1 MDLRLPM
8 NGFYFDQVLSGDK
21 IEEYRLVN
29 DYWRKRLKD
38 RSYRN
43 VVLTRGY
50 PKAGGVEGVTRITR
64 PWRGYVERVIT
75 HPLFGSDPVSV
86 FALDVRP

>member
-1 MDLRLPM
+1 MDLILPM
-8 NGFYFDQVLSGDK
+8 NGFYFDQVLSGAK
-21 IEEYRLVN
+21 VEEYRLAT
-29 DYWRKRLKD
+29 DYWRKRLTG

-64 PWRGYVERVIT
+64 PWRGYAEREIT
-75 HPLFGSDPVSV
+75 HPLFGPDPVTV